1 MNVLQTLTQSLWSV
15 WFGLISF
22 LPALI
27 IAIIIFAIG
36 WIIGALLQKVVE
48 SLFQTL
54 KVDAA
59 LRSAGLE
66 DVVKRSGYNLKSGTF
81 VGIIIKWFVIVVALI
96 TAFNVIGL
104 TDVNNFLDN
113 VVLYYIPQ
121 VLVAVLVLMVAA
133 VLADTLSKI
142 VIASAKAAHIKS
154 AHLLGNITK
163 WAIWIFAVLTA
174 LIHLDIAPELIQ
186 TIVLG
191 VVVAVSLAV
200 GLAFGLGSKDVAG
213 KVVEKFWHQISEK
226 DNRPM

>member
-1 MNVLQTLTQSLWSV
+1 MWSV

>member
-1 MNVLQTLTQSLWSV
+1 LWSV

>member
-81 VGIIIKWFVIVVALI
+81 IGVIIKWFVIVVALI

-104 TDVNNFLDN
+104 NDVNNFLNN

-191 VVVAVSLAV
+191 VVVAISLAV

>member
-81 VGIIIKWFVIVVALI
+81 IGVIIKWFVIVVALI

-104 TDVNNFLDN
+104 NDVNNFLNN